1 MNGSLFYEY
10 VAALLQDSGHMV
22 SSSPVYFNHSS
33 KETLYFDSD
42 NEVTLSQS
50 ERNLLSTIDNV
61 SLLVELR
68 WTESTGGFSETVNI
82 YSVTV
87 DFPNRTRSQNV
98 TEVHRLLHKFWSCTH
113 SIVFFENRGTYIIS
127 FADSK
132 QSSILS
138 DWFPVCAD
146 YDDVV
151 NRIHI
156 ANMSLNSSHEY
167 FEDFIYAIARE
178 YYLHPISFEEAS
190 LGMIP
195 LGYLI
200 PQADMDSSISKSEIK
215 NMIRDNM
222 KYFESI
228 YGDDYV
234 EPVFEGHAELQE
246 YYSLTDEIERIS
258 FELELSAGME
268 EDQDDD
274 FAFEIEHENEDE
286 TYDTDDIFGEDF
298 DDDIDPAIYD
308 DPVLMVK
315 WLQKKQRQS
324 EGIDRNNRDAIC

>member
-22 SSSPVYFNHSS
+22 SSSPVYVNHSS

-42 NEVTLSQS
+42 NEVALSQS
-50 ERNLLSTIDNV
+50 ERNLLSIIDNV
-61 SLLVELR
+61 SLLAELR
-68 WTESTGGFSETVNI
+68 WTDSTNVFFETVNI

-178 YYLHPISFEEAS
+178 YYLHPISFEE
-190 LGMIP
+190 
-195 LGYLI
+195 
-200 PQADMDSSISKSEIK
+200 
-215 NMIRDNM
+215 
-222 KYFESI
+222 
-228 YGDDYV
+228 
-234 EPVFEGHAELQE
+234 
-246 YYSLTDEIERIS
+246 
-258 FELELSAGME
+258 
-268 EDQDDD
+268 
-274 FAFEIEHENEDE
+274 
-286 TYDTDDIFGEDF
+286 
-298 DDDIDPAIYD
+298 
-308 DPVLMVK
+308 
-315 WLQKKQRQS
+315 
-324 EGIDRNNRDAIC
+324 GI